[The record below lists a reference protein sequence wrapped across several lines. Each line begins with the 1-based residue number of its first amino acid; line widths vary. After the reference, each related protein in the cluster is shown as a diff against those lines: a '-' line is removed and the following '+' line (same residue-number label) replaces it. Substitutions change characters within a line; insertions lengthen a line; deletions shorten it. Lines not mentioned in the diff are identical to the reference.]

1 MILPL
6 IPRQPSPLTTNH
18 PTGLGQLPE
27 AETVGPPAR
36 QRTGRPTSR
45 PERQPQ
51 HSLQRH
57 FPRTQTAKRFCRL
70 PAPQSQNSPLRA
82 IYSTPPPSLPAN
94 EGIIP
99 GRSQACTAW
108 CRLQRTR
115 PSAALCS
122 RCLSL
127 SLSLS
132 SYSILPSDR
141 RISSQKR
148 TYLEEKKALPWLLP
162 LIVRVSRF
170 CCLVTTS
177 TVLQGRAC
185 GSMTALSPSWVAG
198 MVRVA
203 SSLKKYAR
211 VWLPKSRSAGSTG
224 QRRFFFFPTEIEVAP
239 PLRRFLQVTG
249 YRTST
254 AVN

>member
-1 MILPL
+1 MKALF
-6 IPRQPSPLTTNH
+6 RV
-18 PTGLGQLPE
+18 E
-27 AETVGPPAR
+27 
-36 QRTGRPTSR
+36 
-45 PERQPQ
+45 
-51 HSLQRH
+51 
-57 FPRTQTAKRFCRL
+57 AKRARL
-70 PAPQSQNSPLRA
+70 GAASK
-82 IYSTPPPSLPAN
+82 
-94 EGIIP
+94 
-99 GRSQACTAW
+99 GRGH
-108 CRLQRTR
+108 RLL
-115 PSAALCS
+115 SALDA
-122 RCLSL
+122 SL

-162 LIVRVSRF
+162 LVVRVSRF

-224 QRRFFFFPTEIEVAP
+224 QRRFPTEIEVAP
-239 PLRRFLQVTG
+239 PLYVVFCR
-249 YRTST
+249 
-254 AVN
+254 